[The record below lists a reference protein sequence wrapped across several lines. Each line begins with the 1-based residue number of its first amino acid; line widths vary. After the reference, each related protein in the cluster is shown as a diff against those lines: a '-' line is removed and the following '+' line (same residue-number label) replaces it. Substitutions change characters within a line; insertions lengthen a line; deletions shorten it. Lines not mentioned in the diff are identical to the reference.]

1 MNKIKYCIF
10 SKIHV
15 STTLL
20 TVPCALISTLLC
32 LFISSVI
39 MREGSYDEPLKINF
53 YSAYDYLFFSSVFGE
68 AGIGIDGRDLSI
80 SART

>member
-1 MNKIKYCIF
+1 MTKIKYGIF

-32 LFISSVI
+32 LFISSLI
-39 MREGSYDEPLKINF
+39 IREGSYDEPLKINF